1 MARRCENWVDGFL
14 QLTAK
19 VASPEIFR
27 LWGAIA
33 AVAGA
38 LERKVWVNTSSG
50 VTYANLYIVFV
61 APAAVGK
68 TAVTERVRQFWLE
81 LKDQHVASTSVT
93 KAYLMDELLAAE
105 RTGVLVPPIDGKGTF
120 QFNSLKILANELGV
134 LIPGYDSDFM
144 NVLTDLWDG
153 HVYSEGRRGTKKVFV
168 IERPQLHMLAA
179 TTPSYLNDIMPPG
192 AWAQGFIS
200 RVILVYSGEKILAP
214 LFDFIKQDDVL
225 HKNLTADLQH
235 IGRLYGKMTFSQGA
249 ADAMTA
255 WHLSG
260 GKPSPDHPRLVEG
273 YNGRRTRQML
283 KLCMVASIADG
294 DTMEISLEH
303 YNRAMNWLTEAEEY
317 MPDIFKALS
326 NGGDNRVMEE
336 TWHFCIQLHLKNP
349 NKPIPEN
356 KIIVFLQQRVPAHN
370 VVRILEVMVKAQML
384 RPVFSTGNGNFYEPV
399 TAL

>member
-1 MARRCENWVDGFL
+1 MRRAGNWIQSFMR
-14 QLTAK
+14 LTAN
-19 VASPEIFR
+19 VTSPEIFR
-27 LWGAIA
+27 LWGAISTI
-33 AVAGA
+33 AGA

-50 VTYANLYIVFV
+50 ETFPNLYVVFV

-68 TAVTERVRQFWLE
+68 TAITERVRRFWLE
-81 LKDQHVASTSVT
+81 LKGQYVASSSVT

-105 RTGVLVPPIDGKGTF
+105 CSGVLVPPVDGKSTY

-153 HVYSEGRRGTKKVFV
+153 HVYSEGRRGTMKVFV
-168 IERPQLHMLAA
+168 IEKPQLSMLAA

-214 LFDFIKQDDVL
+214 LFDFVEQD
-225 HKNLTADLQH
+225 TALNKALIADIQH
-235 IGRLYGKMTFSQGA
+235 IGKIYGKMIFSPEA
-249 ADAMTA
+249 AEAMSA
-255 WHLSG
+255 WHMSG
-260 GKPSPDHPRLVEG
+260 GRPAPDHPRLVEG

-294 DTMEISLEH
+294 DTMIISREH
-303 YNRAMNWLTEAEEY
+303 YAQALDWLTEAEIY

-326 NGGDNRVMEE
+326 SGGDNRVMEE
-336 TWHFCIQLHLKNP
+336 TWHYAIQYQLKHP

-356 KIIVFLQQRVPAHN
+356 KLVIFLQQRAPAHN
-370 VVRILEVMVKAQML
+370 VMRILDVMVKAQML
-384 RPVFSTGNGNFYEPV
+384 RQVFSTSPGNFYEPV
-399 TAL
+399 TQI